1 MWSTL
6 RTLFILGKVLRWSSR
21 KVDYAQAFPQAEPDE
36 NEHIYTY
43 LPREFHVNTLLISN
57 VKIST
62 RTVTHTHTHTHTHTG
77 REREMK
83 RLNVNNT
90 EFFFFVFLRDDISKM
105 CFFCNYLLPELVLF
119 SFSLSSLIR

>member
-6 RTLFILGKVLRWSSR
+6 RTLFISGKVLRWSSR

-62 RTVTHTHTHTHTHTG
+62 RTVTHTHTHTH
-77 REREMK
+77 RKEEIK
-83 RLNVNNT
+83 RKQYWI
-90 EFFFFVFLRDDISKM
+90 FFLCIFKG
-105 CFFCNYLLPELVLF
+105 
-119 SFSLSSLIR
+119 